1 MATIKHLVISG
12 GGPLMFYGFNV
23 LKLLI
28 KSGKLTMNTIK
39 SIHATSSG
47 SVLSA
52 LLLVN
57 INIDELND
65 YIIEFPYNKYFKVT
79 FDNLININKNKGLL
93 NIKILDHYID
103 SVFKTANI
111 DTNITLRDFY
121 LKNNVDFHIYCSE
134 LNNFSYIDLNHILY
148 PDIRL
153 KDALYAS
160 CALPMLF
167 EPLTI
172 NLDDRECCLVDGALF
187 CNNPLGLC
195 MKTEYG
201 DTFDNLN
208 QDDTDTLNYSREIL
222 CIDYSY
228 KIEVTSLISYIQF
241 IIKNIFKKMA
251 TYNDAKLTKYIEN
264 YYCVDLKNKKID
276 WVELF
281 KNKELRMEIINNT
294 II

>member
-1 MATIKHLVISG
+1 MENIKHLVISG
-12 GGPLMFYGFNV
+12 GGPLMFYGFNII
-23 LKLLI
+23 KLLI
-28 KSGKLTMNTIK
+28 KNKKLIIENLK

-65 YIIEFPYNKYFKVT
+65 YIIEFPYHKYFKVT

-103 SVFKTANI
+103 SVFKTANV
-111 DTNITLRDFY
+111 DTNITLHDFY
-121 LKNNVDFHIYCSE
+121 LKNGVDFHIYCSE
-134 LNNFSYIDLNHILY
+134 LNNFSYIDLNHALY
-148 PDIRL
+148 PNIRL

-172 NLDDRECCLVDGALF
+172 NLDNRECCLVDGALF

-208 QDDTDTLNYSREIL
+208 QDDTDTLHYAGEIL

-228 KIEVTSLISYIQF
+228 KIEVNSLISYIQF

-264 YYCVDLKNKKID
+264 YYCIDLANKKID
-276 WVELF
+276 WAELF

-294 II
+294 IL